1 MADTT
6 GAASRATR
14 DSGSL
19 TPEEHLAWI
28 LDRIP
33 LLAVEE
39 LALRE
44 AQGRTLAADVAS
56 RHDLPL
62 WDNSAMDGYAVRA
75 ADVAQATETRPLS
88 LAVTGEVAA
97 GSAADPELPPG
108 TAVRI
113 MTGAPIPSSADTV
126 IPVEHTRGDVAD
138 EAWAEREVTILRT
151 APLGANVRRRGEDT
165 SAGALVARA
174 GEPLGAIRLAALAAA
189 GIERVTVHR
198 TPRVA
203 VIATGSELR
212 APGEPLE
219 RGQIPESNSALI
231 TGLLAECGIVAD
243 VVSVRTDDADAL
255 RERLVALGTEVDVI
269 ITTGGVGPGRHD
281 VVRIALA
288 AEPEVR
294 AVRVAVRPGQPQCV
308 GKLASG
314 AWIFALP
321 GNPVSASVSFEL
333 FVRPALMRAQGRA
346 RITRRR
352 IPAVSETGWRG
363 AAGRL
368 QVLPVRVSETAEGL
382 RCRPA
387 VDPTGVS
394 HAVGGHG
401 AADGYALVPAGRGDV
416 AAGELVD
423 VILVAQ

>member
-1 MADTT
+1 MPVL
-6 GAASRATR
+6 G
-14 DSGSL
+14 
-19 TPEEHLAWI
+19 
-28 LDRIP
+28 
-33 LLAVEE
+33 VEE
-39 LALRE
+39 ISLRDAL
-44 AQGRTLAADVAS
+44 GRTLAADVAS

-75 ADVAQATETRPLS
+75 ADITQATETQPIQLT
-88 LAVTGEVAA
+88 VNGEVAA
-97 GSAADPELPPG
+97 GSSADPELLPG
-108 TAVRI
+108 SAVRI
-113 MTGAPIPSSADTV
+113 MTGAPLPSVADTV
-126 IPVEHTRGDVAD
+126 IPVEHTQGDIAG
-138 EAWAEREVTILRT
+138 EAWAEHEVSILK
-151 APLGANVRRRGEDT
+151 ASPIGANVRRRGEDIL
-165 SAGALVARA
+165 AGAIVARV

-189 GIERVTVHR
+189 GTERVAVR
-198 TPRVA
+198 RAPRVA
-203 VIATGSELR
+203 VIATGTELR
-212 APGEPLE
+212 SPGEPLG

-231 TGLLAECGIVAD
+231 TGLLAECDIAAVT
-243 VVSVRTDDADAL
+243 VSVRTDDAEAL
-255 RERLVALGTEVDVI
+255 RERVAALGTEVDVI

-321 GNPVSASVSFEL
+321 GNPVSAAVSFEL
-333 FVRPALMRAQGRA
+333 FVRPALLHAQGRE
-346 RITRRR
+346 RIRRRR
-352 IPAVSETGWRG
+352 IPVVSETGWRG
-363 AAGRL
+363 ATGRL
-368 QVLPVRVSETAEGL
+368 QVLPVRVTETSEGL

-401 AADGYALVPAGRGDV
+401 AADGYALVPANRGDV

-423 VILVAQ
+423 VIMVAQ